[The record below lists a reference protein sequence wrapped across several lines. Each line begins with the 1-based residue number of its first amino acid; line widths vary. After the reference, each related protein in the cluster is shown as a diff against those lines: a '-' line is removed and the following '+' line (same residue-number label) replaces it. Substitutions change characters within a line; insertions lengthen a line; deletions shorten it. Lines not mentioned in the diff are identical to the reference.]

1 MAGKNGDGAMARFNT
16 ALDAVNCSIVIQEF
30 ARAKL
35 DGKLRRGIYLGDI
48 TVEHE
53 DVFDNGVHVSKRRVQ
68 NLWIKKK

>member
-1 MAGKNGDGAMARFNT
+1 MGDGAMARFNT
-16 ALDAVNCSIVIQEF
+16 ALDAVNCSIVIQES